1 MTRTA
6 GNQVPCRPQLP
17 GPVIT
22 HYYGNMCSVP
32 LPSSIST
39 QITGHKYLRREIYVR
54 ALGQILTLIQIYVQ
68 LYFYAIL
75 ILAGHILLL
84 QTIKEE

>member
-1 MTRTA
+1 MQVTRS
-6 GNQVPCRPQLP
+6 
-17 GPVIT
+17 PVAPNCPARSLHIIMGT
-22 HYYGNMCSVP
+22 CAQ
-32 LPSSIST
+32 SIST